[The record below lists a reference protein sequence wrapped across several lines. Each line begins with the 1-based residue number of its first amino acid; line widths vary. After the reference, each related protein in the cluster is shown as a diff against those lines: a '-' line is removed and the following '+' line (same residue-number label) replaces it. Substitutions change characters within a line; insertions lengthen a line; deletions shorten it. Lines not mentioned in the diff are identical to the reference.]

1 MSTPTPYGPISGER
15 GIGVPL
21 VVPDV
26 PDMASVLTHWLVEAR
41 GWHPQRTQWLVAIDS
56 MAPVPGLN
64 TPTVRVPGA
73 TYQIGVFPLNPAA
86 GHQTDHSVLRLL
98 LAHEL
103 PIIRSHGEIVVVQTI
118 ATTAEM
124 WELAPVLVHAIVHGN
139 WSPDASTDGGN
150 VRGAWREAI
159 ERNLHAMRQRPP
171 ALPHPQA
178 VRVPTPPSG
187 MRQTAVLAPGPM
199 TPPGGSQ
206 PQ

>member
-1 MSTPTPYGPISGER
+1 MSTPYGPISGER

-26 PDMASVLTHWLVEAR
+26 PDFASVLTHWLVEAR

-56 MAPVPGLN
+56 MAPVAGLN
-64 TPTVRVPGA
+64 TPIVRVPGA
-73 TYQIGVFPLNPAA
+73 TYQIGVFPLDPSA

-124 WELAPVLVHAIVHGN
+124 WETAPLLVHAIVHGN

-159 ERNLHAMRQRPP
+159 ERNLHTMRQRPQ
-171 ALPHPQA
+171 AAPHPQA
-178 VRVPTPPSG
+178 VRVPTPPTGWTRPPAS
-187 MRQTAVLAPGPM
+187 QLLTGPM
-199 TPPGGSQ
+199 TPPGGSSTE
-206 PQ
+206 